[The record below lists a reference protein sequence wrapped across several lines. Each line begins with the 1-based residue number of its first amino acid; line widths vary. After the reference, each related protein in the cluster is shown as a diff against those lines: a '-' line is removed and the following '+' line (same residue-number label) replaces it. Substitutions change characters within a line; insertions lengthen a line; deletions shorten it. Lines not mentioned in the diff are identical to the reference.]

1 MLNSLLAVAAG
12 FFLDLLL
19 GDPENL
25 WHPVRAIGWL
35 ISKSEAV
42 LRRLFPKTP
51 RGELAAGVV
60 LAVFVPAVCFAAPF
74 FLLRLLGA
82 VHPLL
87 SFAAESILCWQA
99 LAVKSMKTE
108 SMRVCRALTGKDL
121 PGARRAVSRIVG
133 RDTAALDEAG
143 VIRAAVETVAENTGD
158 GVIAPLLF
166 LFCGG
171 APLGFLYKAVNT
183 MDSMVGYRNE
193 RYLYFGRAAARLDDA
208 ANFIPARVSALLMI
222 AAAFLLRYDGKN
234 AARIFRRDRYRHLS
248 PNSAQTESV
257 CAGALGLRLG
267 GDSFYFGRLC
277 HKPILGDALRTPEP
291 EDIVRADRL
300 LYVSAGLCFALGFL
314 AKAALIFW

>member
-277 HKPILGDALRTPEP
+277 HKPTLGDALRTPEP

>member
-1 MLNSLLAVAAG
+1 VLNSLLAVAAG

-51 RGELAAGVV
+51 RGELAAGAV

-277 HKPILGDALRTPEP
+277 HKPTLGDALRPPEP

>member
-277 HKPILGDALRTPEP
+277 HKPTLGDALRPPEP

>member
-1 MLNSLLAVAAG
+1 VLNSLLAVAAG

-51 RGELAAGVV
+51 RGELAGGVV

-133 RDTAALDEAG
+133 RDTAALDEAE

-277 HKPILGDALRTPEP
+277 HKPTLGDALRTPEP

-314 AKAALIFW
+314 AKAALIFR

>member
-42 LRRLFPKTP
+42 LRRLFPKTR
-51 RGELAAGVV
+51 RGELAAGAV

-99 LAVKSMKTE
+99 LAIKSMKTE

-143 VIRAAVETVAENTGD
+143 VIRAAVETVAENTSD

-277 HKPILGDALRTPEP
+277 HKPTLGDALRPP
-291 EDIVRADRL
+291 GPQDIVRADRL

>member
-51 RGELAAGVV
+51 RGELAAGAV

-277 HKPILGDALRTPEP
+277 HKPTLGDALRPPEP

>member
-1 MLNSLLAVAAG
+1 VLNSLLAVAAG

-277 HKPILGDALRTPEP
+277 HKPTLGDALRTPEP

-314 AKAALIFW
+314 AKAALIFR

>member
-51 RGELAAGVV
+51 RGELAGGVV

-133 RDTAALDEAG
+133 RDTAALDEAE

-277 HKPILGDALRTPEP
+277 HKPTLGDALRTPEP

-314 AKAALIFW
+314 AKAALIFR

>member
-277 HKPILGDALRTPEP
+277 HKPTLGDALRTPEP

-314 AKAALIFW
+314 AKAALIFR

>member
-35 ISKSEAV
+35 ISRSEAV
-42 LRRLFPKTP
+42 LRRLLPKTP

-60 LAVFVPAVCFAAPF
+60 LAVFVPAVCFAVPF

-99 LAVKSMKTE
+99 LAIKSMKTE

-143 VIRAAVETVAENTGD
+143 VIRAAVETVAENTSD

-234 AARIFRRDRYRHLS
+234 AARIFRRDRYRHFS

-277 HKPILGDALRTPEP
+277 HKPTLGDALRPPGP
-291 EDIVRADRL
+291 EDIVRANRL
-300 LYVSAGLCFALGFL
+300 LYASAGLCFALGFL
-314 AKAALIFW
+314 VKAALIFW